1 MGFEFYLYA
10 ASIPCKIANTIVTG
24 NGMRFG
30 RIQKFR
36 TRAARVQTL
45 ATVVL
50 AVLLCTATLLAVL
63 TFLPQPS
70 GDQLPDFR
78 PLETQVR
85 KAEFFAF
92 LDPIVADISA
102 DVSADRLF
110 ILKTADRLEAKQSLS
125 WLTRRKL
132 NRIARDYKVETED
145 ADLTTEVL
153 PALQRRVDIVPRSL
167 VFVQAAKESGWGTSR
182 FAVQGNNLFGQ
193 HCYAAGCGIT
203 PTGIKSGAKFDVAKF
218 KTVKASVASYV
229 RNLNTHPRYEEF
241 RLVRQS
247 LRDADATLTGTVLA
261 DGLDGYSER
270 GEAYVAEIKVLIRQN
285 ALEPYD

>member
-1 MGFEFYLYA
+1 
-10 ASIPCKIANTIVTG
+10 
-24 NGMRFG
+24 MRFG

-36 TRAARVQTL
+36 TRAARVQIL

-63 TFLPQPS
+63 MFLPQPS
-70 GDQLPDFR
+70 GDQLPDFA

-110 ILKTADRLEAKQSLS
+110 ILKTAGRLEAKQSLS

-167 VFVQAAKESGWGTSR
+167 VFVQAAKESAWGTSR

-193 HCYAAGCGIT
+193 HCYAAGCGIA

-261 DGLDGYSER
+261 DSLDGYSER